1 MSVRILDAKK
11 GNLLLERE
19 YAQMLSKPGCV
30 VCEDLTSLN
39 SVLGQGFYKEMYF
52 DGIHIGYGDV
62 ALRSKTSFI
71 LESDA
76 ESVEMHFA
84 LKGSSSAKS
93 ENFDYNVDFGLNQ
106 HNIIYTNKM
115 RGLMVWE
122 KMDSQLFEINL
133 APSVF
138 LKYLSAGDRQ
148 MERFHTAIKKKR
160 SDLFKKQHYPITH
173 QMELVI
179 REIIDCKRTG
189 FYKKMFLEAKVIELL
204 LLQFEQFAVDITPP
218 VIKKQEVE
226 KLYAV
231 KEFMQENMA
240 RGISMSDLAA
250 KFATNEF
257 MLKKGFK
264 ELFGMTVF
272 GFWNDIKMLEA
283 KRMLLDQDL
292 NVNEVAEAVGYQNAR
307 HFSTAFK
314 TRFGITPGKLKSGT
328 I

>member
-1 MSVRILDAKK
+1 
-11 GNLLLERE
+11 
-19 YAQMLSKPGCV
+19 
-30 VCEDLTSLN
+30 
-39 SVLGQGFYKEMYF
+39 
-52 DGIHIGYGDV
+52 
-62 ALRSKTSFI
+62 
-71 LESDA
+71 
-76 ESVEMHFA
+76 
-84 LKGSSSAKS
+84 
-93 ENFDYNVDFGLNQ
+93 
-106 HNIIYTNKM
+106 
-115 RGLMVWE
+115 
-122 KMDSQLFEINL
+122 
-133 APSVF
+133 
-138 LKYLSAGDRQ
+138 
-148 MERFHTAIKKKR
+148 
-160 SDLFKKQHYPITH
+160 
-173 QMELVI
+173 MELVI